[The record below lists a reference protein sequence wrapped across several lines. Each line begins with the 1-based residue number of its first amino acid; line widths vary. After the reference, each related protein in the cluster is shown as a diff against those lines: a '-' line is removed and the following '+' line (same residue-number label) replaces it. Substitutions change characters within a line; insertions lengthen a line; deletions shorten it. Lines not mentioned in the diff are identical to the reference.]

1 MKVLAPL
8 VGSVVV
14 TFGRELPKVGGFL
27 LILLFP
33 PQKTNIDHH
42 YITEILF
49 KLEEIAKNTLTY

>member
-14 TFGRELPKVGGFL
+14 KFGRELPKVGGFL

-33 PQKTNIDHH
+33 PQKTKIDHH

-49 KLEEIAKNTLTY
+49 KLE